1 MDRASRSALFRR
13 LQQICGDENV
23 FWRLEDPIVW
33 EYGAGVDRPPTAVA
47 APANTEE
54 AIQ

>member
-1 MDRASRSALFRR
+1 VDRASSSALVRQ
-13 LQQICGDENV
+13 LQEICADENV

-33 EYGAGVDRPPTAVA
+33 EYGAEVEGPPTAVA